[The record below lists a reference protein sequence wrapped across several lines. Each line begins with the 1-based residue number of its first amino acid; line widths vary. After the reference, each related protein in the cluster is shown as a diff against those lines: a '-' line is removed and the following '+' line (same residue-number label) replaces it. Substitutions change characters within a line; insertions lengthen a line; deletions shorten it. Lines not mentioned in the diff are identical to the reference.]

1 MKAIKSKEV
10 SSYLGIKGLLKKLGY
25 WIVIMIAFSF
35 SSAFVVIGKKV
46 LGINLSIMYSLGWFT
61 FSILLVN
68 ESISILENLVVLNV
82 KVPNILIKSLRVTD
96 NILNSVSKKILEK
109 DNSINNK
116 NDENK

>member
-1 MKAIKSKEV
+1 MMRLMI
-10 SSYLGIKGLLKKLGY
+10 GY
-25 WIVIMIAFSF
+25 PV
-35 SSAFVVIGKKV
+35 
-46 LGINLSIMYSLGWFT
+46 
-61 FSILLVN
+61 
-68 ESISILENLVVLNV
+68 ISILENLVVLNV